1 MLKPIISLP
10 PFLIRSLRQPQKSS
24 KLRFNG
30 LLLEEDVHVFP
41 TSPPSRYNPP
51 SVPKGILKWNR
62 NGVNLLEDNVVK
74 MTAALSTVD
83 ETVSKVYGNRSASP
97 KRPVPATS
105 APERKKVLMRSTST
119 EYSISPASAAI
130 QRGREGNVR
139 TLQVNEDNFET
150 DNNSQ
155 HRGSQHQPPPLP
167 LARTPFVPELCI
179 SAPSTSEVAWTTDA
193 YRNSRD
199 IMNALTAE
207 DCMRSI
213 MRDLRGSS
221 SIVKAGEKTTSNS
234 NRNSDTNGNGN
245 GIITGNSSGHREAPD
260 SFITT
265 HSERALM
272 RSIAALK
279 DRKADMDLA
288 YEDMGALSL
297 HDLAAL
303 PLHFEDVRAS
313 RRNVH
318 YDGRVS
324 RFDST
329 IGFDGRKENYDD
341 HNQVLGVEEI
351 DGEGDWSSR
360 ARQLVAKSTHFPSSS
375 AVRNH
380 RSEAQEIDIG
390 APLALA
396 AFQRGGQE
404 GAIRVKYS
412 SSSQSNGSTQPTSQL
427 NSAWSED
434 PFRVGSD
441 IRPKPKLQQHQ
452 ASTSSSATK
461 RHHDLHTS
469 DRSSTP
475 TERRE
480 ERVKDLSVRTYRC
493 VNSNGQVLQI
503 RCVFCSATYQ
513 LIYMWNFK
521 TLVDTAVPH
530 LLE

>member
-1 MLKPIISLP
+1 MLKSIIFLLP
-10 PFLIRSLRQPQKSS
+10 FRIRSLRQPQKSF

-51 SVPKGILKWNR
+51 TVPKGILKWNR
-62 NGVNLLEDNVVK
+62 NGVNILEDNIIK
-74 MTAALSTVD
+74 TTAALSTVD

-105 APERKKVLMRSTST
+105 APEREKVLMRSTST

-130 QRGREGNVR
+130 QRGRESNVR
-139 TLQVNEDNFET
+139 TLQVNADNFEA

-155 HRGSQHQPPPLP
+155 HRGSQHLPPPLPLP
-167 LARTPFVPELCI
+167 LARTPFVPELRI
-179 SAPSTSEVAWTTDA
+179 TAPSTSEVAWTTDA

-221 SIVKAGEKTTSNS
+221 SIVKAEEKTTSNG
-234 NRNSDTNGNGN
+234 NRNSNTDGNGNGN
-245 GIITGNSSGHREAPD
+245 GIITGNCSGHKEATD

-279 DRKADMDLA
+279 DRKAGMDLA

-303 PLHFEDVRAS
+303 PLHFEEVRAS
-313 RRNVH
+313 RRNVE
-318 YDGRVS
+318 YDGRDS
-324 RFDST
+324 R
-329 IGFDGRKENYDD
+329 FDGRKENHDD
-341 HNQVLGVEEI
+341 HDQVLSVEEI
-351 DGEGDWSSR
+351 DGEGDRSSR
-360 ARQLVAKSTHFPSSS
+360 ARQLAAKSTQFPSSS

-380 RSEAQEIDIG
+380 RNEAQEIDIG

-412 SSSQSNGSTQPTSQL
+412 SSSQSNGPRQPTSQL
-427 NSAWSED
+427 SSAWSED
-434 PFRVGSD
+434 LFRIDSD
-441 IRPKPKLQQHQ
+441 IRPQPKLQQYQ

-480 ERVKDLSVRTYRC
+480 ERVKDLPVRTYRC

-503 RCVFCSATYQ
+503 RCV
-513 LIYMWNFK
+513 
-521 TLVDTAVPH
+521 
-530 LLE
+530 